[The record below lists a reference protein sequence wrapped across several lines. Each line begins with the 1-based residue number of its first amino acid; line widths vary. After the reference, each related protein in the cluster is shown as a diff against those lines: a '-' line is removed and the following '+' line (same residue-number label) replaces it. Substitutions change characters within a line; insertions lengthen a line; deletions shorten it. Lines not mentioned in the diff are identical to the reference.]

1 MFDKGEKGM
10 RTILHSDLNNFYASV
25 ECLKD
30 PALKKV
36 PMAVCGDPKARHG
49 IILSKNEMAKAAG
62 VQTAEAIWQA
72 KEKCPQLVLVGPDF
86 PAYLRCAEAMRRI
99 YADYANRVEPFGL
112 DEAWLD
118 VSDVGAEGKV
128 VADEIRSRAKAE
140 LGLTVSVGVSFCKV
154 FAKLGSDLKK
164 PDATTCVTVENFR
177 EVVWPLPTRALLYVG
192 PATER
197 RLRERGIRTIGD
209 IAARRPEILRAMLGK
224 HGETLWTYANGLEC
238 EMVAPMGAEA
248 MIKSIGNSVT
258 PARDLVSDQDARE
271 LFAVL
276 SQCVGERLLRRGL
289 AGRVV
294 TIHIRGSDL
303 KTTTAQRTLAAPTA
317 LSGEIARE
325 AMALFRERWDWPRAV
340 RSMGVS
346 VSALCPQDAPEQAE
360 LFDDGSRERAL
371 ALERALL
378 GLRRRYGRDC
388 VRRALLLESDF
399 GALRPNEDLPAFVG
413 RQGRQ
418 GRQPVP
424 LAPW

>member
-1 MFDKGEKGM
+1 M

-25 ECLKD
+25 ECLKN
-30 PALKKV
+30 PALKEV
-36 PMAVCGDPKARHG
+36 PIAVCGDPKARHG

-209 IAARRPEILRAMLGK
+209 IAARRPEMLRAMLGK
-224 HGETLWTYANGLEC
+224 HGETLWTYANGL
-238 EMVAPMGAEA
+238 
-248 MIKSIGNSVT
+248 
-258 PARDLVSDQDARE
+258 
-271 LFAVL
+271 
-276 SQCVGERLLRRGL
+276 
-289 AGRVV
+289 
-294 TIHIRGSDL
+294 
-303 KTTTAQRTLAAPTA
+303 
-317 LSGEIARE
+317 
-325 AMALFRERWDWPRAV
+325 
-340 RSMGVS
+340 
-346 VSALCPQDAPEQAE
+346 
-360 LFDDGSRERAL
+360 
-371 ALERALL
+371 
-378 GLRRRYGRDC
+378 
-388 VRRALLLESDF
+388 
-399 GALRPNEDLPAFVG
+399 
-413 RQGRQ
+413 
-418 GRQPVP
+418 
-424 LAPW
+424 